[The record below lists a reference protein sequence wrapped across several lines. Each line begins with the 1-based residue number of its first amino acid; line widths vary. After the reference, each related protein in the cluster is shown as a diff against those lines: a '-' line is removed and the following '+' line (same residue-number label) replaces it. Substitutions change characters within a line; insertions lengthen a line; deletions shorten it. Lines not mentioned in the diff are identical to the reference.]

1 MELNV
6 RDFLQALLL
15 AAKIL
20 LIVWAADSGISS
32 FVYQN
37 F

>member
-1 MELNV
+1 MESKV
-6 RDFLQALLL
+6 RDFWQAMLL
-15 AAKIL
+15 AIKIL
-20 LIVWAADSGISS
+20 LILWAADSGISS